1 MHTKGKRGGV
11 YRLPGGWLRI
21 RPRCGVLRSAASLF
35 QVCGPGGTGE
45 GLEHWGLI

>member
-21 RPRCGVLRSAASLF
+21 RPVVRSSGQQPACFRSVGRELLGRGWRTGV
-35 QVCGPGGTGE
+35 
-45 GLEHWGLI
+45 